1 MSDKCVA
8 VSPKNV
14 YVLGKYLLEPRAVF
28 TFGTREDACARAV
41 KWQYALVRWVS
52 ETEHALSVVGL
63 FSEYVLHPL
72 VSTMDM
78 LR

>member
-1 MSDKCVA
+1 M
-8 VSPKNV
+8 
-14 YVLGKYLLEPRAVF
+14 RA
-28 TFGTREDACARAV
+28 TRAV

-63 FSEYVLHPL
+63 FSEYVLRPL

>member
-1 MSDKCVA
+1 M
-8 VSPKNV
+8 
-14 YVLGKYLLEPRAVF
+14 RA
-28 TFGTREDACARAV
+28 TRAV
-41 KWQYALVRWVS
+41 KWQYARVRWVS

-63 FSEYVLHPL
+63 FSEYELHPL